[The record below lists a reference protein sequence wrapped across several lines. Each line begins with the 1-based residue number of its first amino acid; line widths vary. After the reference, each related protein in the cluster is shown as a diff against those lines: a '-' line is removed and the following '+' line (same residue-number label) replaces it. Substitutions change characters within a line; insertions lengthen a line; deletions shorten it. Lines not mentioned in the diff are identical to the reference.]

1 MTLWG
6 PPPPNLACFSVLSAM
21 ARARPRA
28 AFTSLT
34 SATCASVPLPAAARL
49 ARKRRARAGVSLSSA
64 FCVWGSRWS
73 STKAR
78 TLQSCGEGGREPWGW
93 GSRPPHPHLPPKWVW
108 KEGGG
113 ERGGVAL

>member
-1 MTLWG
+1 MGTPPP

-64 FCVWGSRWS
+64 F
-73 STKAR
+73 
-78 TLQSCGEGGREPWGW
+78 
-93 GSRPPHPHLPPKWVW
+93 
-108 KEGGG
+108 
-113 ERGGVAL
+113 